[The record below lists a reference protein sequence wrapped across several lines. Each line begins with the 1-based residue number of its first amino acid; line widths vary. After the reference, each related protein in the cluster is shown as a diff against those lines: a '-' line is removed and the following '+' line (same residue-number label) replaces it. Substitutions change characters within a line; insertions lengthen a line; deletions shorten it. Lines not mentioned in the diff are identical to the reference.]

1 MMLLVDVDAAAA
13 LPGLGEVGGCSQFYW
28 HPVQMML
35 LQMLPGSLCQSDPS
49 FYPSFVPGS
58 KSVHALGAIFL
69 DLGSLLGHNS

>member
-1 MMLLVDVDAAAA
+1 MLLVDVDAAAA
-13 LPGLGEVGGCSQFYW
+13 LPGLGEVGG
-28 HPVQMML
+28 L
-35 LQMLPGSLCQSDPS
+35 LTVLLASSSDDAPADAPGSLCQSDPS